1 MGKPPPTDA
10 LALQPLRHDGLTEW
24 DEAAARIKDPTR
36 IGELAPA
43 SAALAPVKS
52 VFETY
57 FPGLEAIE
65 TDARARP
72 DHYKDLQD
80 VLADM
85 RAKRPVNEQRATE
98 LIFRFLSR
106 HRPAPKAAPS
116 QPTVEDPDIAR
127 ARDGEPRGEGTFE
140 EQDFGSLITIV

>member
-1 MGKPPPTDA
+1 MGKPPPANA

-24 DEAAARIKDPTR
+24 DETAARIKDPTR
-36 IGELAPA
+36 IGELAPPGT
-43 SAALAPVKS
+43 ALAPVKS

-57 FPGLEAIE
+57 FPGLEAVE
-65 TDARARP
+65 ADARARP

-85 RAKRPVNEQRATE
+85 RAKRPVDERRATE

-106 HRPAPKAAPS
+106 HRPAPKAE
-116 QPTVEDPDIAR
+116 PTRPATEDPDVAR
-127 ARDGEPRGEGTFE
+127 AREGERREGTFE
-140 EQDFGSLITIV
+140 EQDFDKLITII